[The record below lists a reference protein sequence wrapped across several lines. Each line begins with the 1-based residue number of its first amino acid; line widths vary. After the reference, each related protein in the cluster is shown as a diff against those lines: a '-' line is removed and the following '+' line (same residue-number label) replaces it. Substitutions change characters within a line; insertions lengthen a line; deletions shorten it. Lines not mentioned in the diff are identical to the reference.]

1 MVGFNLIASLFLMML
16 VHVTMSYV
24 TLPNWLPSPLF
35 SIYIQS
41 THKAKHG
48 SDSGTYDTEGRFI
61 PAEFESMF
69 SKYARTSPD
78 KLTPGELWR
87 MTQSNHKAFGF
98 FGWYLLFSLSFSLSC
113 TPRTPSRR
121 SNHSFLKP
129 AFLRLKSWDGLTHA
143 YLALDEE
150 GYLSKDAV
158 RHFLKPKL
166 DN

>member
-1 MVGFNLIASLFLMML
+1 MVGFNLIASLLLMML

-24 TLPNWLPSPLF
+24 TLPNWVPSPLF
-35 SIYIQS
+35 PIDIQN

-61 PAEFESMF
+61 PAEFESIF

-87 MTQSNHKAFGF
+87 MTQSNRNAFGF

-113 TPRTPSRR
+113 TPRTPSVSRGHGPTIEPCPI
-121 SNHSFLKP
+121 S
-129 AFLRLKSWDGLTHA
+129 GLH
-143 YLALDEE
+143 
-150 GYLSKDAV
+150 
-158 RHFLKPKL
+158 
-166 DN
+166 